1 MRQTSSLDMTLWVVL
16 SFHSLKHTHL
26 MCQREKMDVIE
37 GWTLLYK
44 FVAEGFAVVFTVA
57 KFPENIY
64 FGVMDRG
71 SFVVAS
77 VLTITSLVSVINAAV
92 G

>member
-1 MRQTSSLDMTLWVVL
+1 MGGFEFSLLEAYAFDVPAGAYV
-16 SFHSLKHTHL
+16 
-26 MCQREKMDVIE
+26 DVIE